1 MAAELNTSLH
11 AEHPDWTGRAGRDVT
26 PLGPLRINLT
36 LDWWGLRSVSE
47 FYLNELDPYGG
58 IKRAWGAAGGRG
70 STCGGLGASLTNND
84 LHSIVHFITLYDTL
98 SCARGV
104 GHRGWS
110 RCKLVS

>member
-47 FYLNELDPYGG
+47 FYLNELDAYGG
-58 IKRAWGAAGGRG
+58 IKRAWGAAGGFEV
-70 STCGGLGASLTNND
+70 GAVTRA
-84 LHSIVHFITLYDTL
+84 V
-98 SCARGV
+98 
-104 GHRGWS
+104 
-110 RCKLVS
+110 

>member
-1 MAAELNTSLH
+1 MLRSMLIVCSSGFCAAMAAELNTSLH

-58 IKRAWGAAGGRG
+58 IKRARGAAGGFEV
-70 STCGGLGASLTNND
+70 GAVTRA
-84 LHSIVHFITLYDTL
+84 V
-98 SCARGV
+98 
-104 GHRGWS
+104 
-110 RCKLVS
+110 